1 MINYLKDLEHI
12 KYTDWLLM
20 SLLKFGQ
27 IHSDEKYWFHFHMT
41 TRQTGN
47 PRKHNF
53 ISDKF
58 CFLTSNSLNTLLMK
72 CWIFFCRSY
81 PVSSHEIL
89 PHCRRCRARPCT
101 RYDQILASFFFFL
114 NLGGG
119 SLLWQRKNLF
129 LKKPT
134 GSFAQEAFNLEKLGQ
149 YFEEMRN
156 KMTQELTE
164 IIRNQDLTNQAQW
177 VTNSSPHTPRRGCCW
192 PH

>member
-1 MINYLKDLEHI
+1 MPSFEHLFLILSMINYLKDLEHI

-101 RYDQILASFFFFL
+101 RKLCT
-114 NLGGG
+114 GGLQSWKARSVFWRDEEQNDSGADWDHPQPRPDKPG
-119 SLLWQRKNLF
+119 SVSN
-129 LKKPT
+129 
-134 GSFAQEAFNLEKLGQ
+134 
-149 YFEEMRN
+149 
-156 KMTQELTE
+156 
-164 IIRNQDLTNQAQW
+164 
-177 VTNSSPHTPRRGCCW
+177 
-192 PH
+192 